1 MQTGKTKEKKTE
13 LPGGYVRPEFLDGK
27 TYQFQ
32 YNGGSIFITI
42 NVDPESKQPVETF
55 VERGKSGDEE
65 KALAEG
71 IGRLASIALQKGVP
85 AKEIIRTLKGI
96 QVTRNQTINPAK
108 NGGKGFT
115 IYSVPDALARALSYH
130 AEIERFEEIVEGV
143 EG

>member
-1 MQTGKTKEKKTE
+1 MQTQNKRE
-13 LPGGYVRPEFLDGK
+13 LPGGYERPEFLDGK

-32 YNGGSIFITI
+32 YNGGSIFIII
-42 NVDPESKQPVETF
+42 NVDPETKQPVETF

-85 AKEIIRTLKGI
+85 AKDIIRTLQGI
-96 QVTRNQTINPAK
+96 QVTRNATINAPK
-108 NGGKGFT
+108 NGGEGFT

-130 AEIERFEEIVEGV
+130 ADTKRFEEIVEGM